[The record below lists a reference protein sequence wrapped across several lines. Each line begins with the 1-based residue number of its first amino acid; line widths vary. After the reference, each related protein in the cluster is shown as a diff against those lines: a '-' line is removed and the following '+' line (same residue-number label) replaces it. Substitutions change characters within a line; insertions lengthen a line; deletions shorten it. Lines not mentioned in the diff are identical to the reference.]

1 MYEFWIEGRP
11 EVLEPT
17 AFLSTC
23 RTVRPRHLASSGR
36 AVPAFAS
43 RYCAGAIERA
53 HCGARSVE
61 KHMAP
66 IAEA

>member
-1 MYEFWIEGRP
+1 
-11 EVLEPT
+11 
-17 AFLSTC
+17 
-23 RTVRPRHLASSGR
+23 VRPRHLASSGR

-53 HCGARSVE
+53 HGEARSVE